1 MTSSTSKT
9 EGLLSHD
16 RVTTTYDEK
25 YEKATS
31 GDTSVRLLAFV
42 SGLALV
48 VSSFL
53 IWTLWIVDHR
63 FSWIELLVSVV
74 GLSTGIY
81 AFILESNFTFVR
93 EFRSNIV
100 SNAPFFGRV
109 SIRGVTYAI
118 AGLMQCAV
126 FTPLH
131 VFVGLFTGAVG
142 IYLVKIG
149 IKCEDSLATLR
160 ASITDEK
167 ALLASFQ
174 TGDSNGD
181 GMLEA
186 FEFESLI
193 WSLGMELTSDEL
205 EAAFSSIDKNND
217 KKITFDEFRSF
228 WKVCSAD
235 AQEKAS
241 SSRIV

>member
-1 MTSSTSKT
+1 MTSSTKA

-16 RVTTTYDEK
+16 RVTTTLDEK
-25 YEKATS
+25 YVKATT
-31 GDTSVRLLAFV
+31 GDTSVRLLAFA

-63 FSWIELLVSVV
+63 FSWIEFLASAIGFCT
-74 GLSTGIY
+74 GLY

-93 EFRSNIV
+93 EYRSNIV

-109 SIRGVTYAI
+109 STRGIMYSIT
-118 AGLMQCAV
+118 GLLQCAV

-131 VFVGLFTGAVG
+131 VLVGLCTGAVG
-142 IYLVKIG
+142 VYLFKIG
-149 IKCEDSLATLR
+149 QTCEESLAKLR

-186 FEFESLI
+186 FEFEALI

-205 EAAFSSIDKNND
+205 EAAFSSIDTNND
-217 KKITFDEFRSF
+217 KKITYDEFRSF

-241 SSRIV
+241 SGQIV